1 MVTLRSKG
9 DETPIAGD
17 ALHLLSRVLDA
28 VHQGGVRLHGEV
40 VAHQGK
46 AKALI
51 QDRLDTLGY
60 TFFDGTGNLRKLFR
74 IDDVRSACH
83 EILSKID
90 ARLDVHA
97 RFYLEVHPH
106 PLAKGTVIR
115 VSKKTGAVI
124 PNEARPERR
133 GSASFDGRSPSRS
146 RAGSIYDGSGGRSPY
161 ARSREGSIGGSFGC
175 SPHFCS
181 VRMFAFDP
189 GLNPPPPYHHHHH
202 LHTHTQS
209 QPCSAML
216 N

>member
-1 MVTLRSKG
+1 MVTLRST
-9 DETPIAGD
+9 DDDTPIAGD

-74 IDDVRSACH
+74 MDDVRSACH

-106 PLAKGTVIR
+106 AVPKGTVIR
-115 VSKKTGAVI
+115 VSKKTGLVI
-124 PNEARPERR
+124 PNDGLPSRR
-133 GSASFDGRSPSRS
+133 GSASLEGRSPSRS
-146 RAGSIYDGSGGRSPY
+146 RTGSIYDANGGSGSGMRSPY
-161 ARSREGSIGGSFGC
+161 ARSREGSVGALSFALV
-175 SPHFCS
+175 PT
-181 VRMFAFDP
+181 
-189 GLNPPPPYHHHHH
+189 L
-202 LHTHTQS
+202 
-209 QPCSAML
+209 PCIPIHSIST
-216 N
+216 